1 MQCPKCKYEPT
12 MSEMQRSP
20 DDCVKCGINYSG
32 FAASSARRVRP
43 EKIWNEKGRFGIFKA
58 AFLAATL
65 AAIAL
70 AAFKYYEYRQAV
82 TALEQNIRLTSAYT
96 EQVITSLEQGG
107 AMTFAELFSKIT
119 RSIEEVDALL
129 VRTSVI
135 DGADSVKERSMIYM
149 RRAQDVMRGVSTST
163 RKMMDL
169 SSATD
174 RFKAAER
181 RIESAEP
188 GYQYS
193 HARESRLEALNEQI
207 SALEA
212 VKETRIILSD
222 MAIAMKGAAADL
234 EEVDQGALLRP
245 PLYEKLKFTK

>member
-1 MQCPKCKYEPT
+1 MQCQKCRYEPT

-32 FAASSARRVRP
+32 FAASSARRVHP
-43 EKIWNEKGRFGIFKA
+43 ERIGSDKRKFSIFKA
-58 AFLAATL
+58 VFLAATF
-65 AAIAL
+65 AGIAL
-70 AAFKYYEYRQAV
+70 VAFRYYEYRQAV
-82 TALEQNIRLTSAYT
+82 AALEQNIRLTSAYT
-96 EQVITSLEQGG
+96 EQVITSLEEGG

-119 RSIEEVDALL
+119 RNIEEVDALL

-135 DGADSVKERSMIYM
+135 EGADSVKEKSMTYM
-149 RRAQDVMRGVSTST
+149 RRAQDVMRGVSIST

-169 SSATD
+169 SSAAD

-193 HARESRLEALNEQI
+193 HARESRIEALNEQI

-212 VKETRIILSD
+212 VKETRGTLSD
-222 MAIAMKGAAADL
+222 MSIAMKDAAADL
-234 EEVDQGALLRP
+234 DEVDPGALLRP
-245 PLYEKLKFTK
+245 PLYDKLKFTK